1 MAETGAANERKDGV
15 AIEFVLNGRTAGAT
29 VPPEATLLQVL
40 RDHLHLTGTKCGCE
54 IGQCGACTVILDG
67 LPVASCLVLAG
78 QVAGRRVETV
88 EGLERAA
95 TGDRGRAAAG
105 GLAEPRLHP
114 LQEAFLD
121 HDAVACGFCTPGM
134 LMSAKALLDRNPHPT
149 RAQIRR
155 AISGNLCRCTGYQ
168 PIVTAIEHVARGREG
183 TDDGG
188 PRMKTT
194 G

>member
-1 MAETGAANERKDGV
+1 VISVIETGCTTHRIEV
-15 AIEFVLNGRTAGAT
+15 AFTLNGRAT
-29 VPPEATLLQVL
+29 HVVVPPEATLLELL

-67 LPVASCLVLAG
+67 LAVPSCLVLAG
-78 QVAGRRVETV
+78 QVTGRRVETV
-88 EGLERAA
+88 EGLERPVDSAS
-95 TGDRGRAAAG
+95 AAG
-105 GLAEPRLHP
+105 GLTETRLHP

-168 PIVTAIEHVARGREG
+168 PIVNAIEHVARGH
-183 TDDGG
+183 G
-188 PRMKTT
+188 PDAAK
-194 G
+194 

>member
-1 MAETGAANERKDGV
+1 LADSGDSRQQLAV
-15 AIEFVLNGRTAGAT
+15 EFTLNGCSTQIV
-29 VPPEATLLQVL
+29 VPQETTLLVML

-67 LPVASCLVLAG
+67 LAVASCLVLAG

-88 EGLERAA
+88 EGLGRPAA
-95 TGDRGRAAAG
+95 GDREPGAAG
-105 GLAEPRLHP
+105 GLTEPPLHP

-168 PIVTAIEHVARGREG
+168 PIVDAIEHVTHGHEQRTKR
-183 TDDGG
+183 
-188 PRMKTT
+188 
-194 G
+194 